1 MLNRLSANALL
12 KSVVAVLAAIVVVML
27 AFGAWKSW
35 QKVESAGRIVAVA
48 DAATSA
54 FRAMHNLRTDR
65 STTERTVNAEDTI
78 NEDNLAIINRTRGVG
93 MPALQEALAL
103 LPEITFADK
112 DTLLPKLV
120 SLNET
125 ITKLQAETL
134 EAVKK
139 PKAERREGLA
149 AEYKEKATDLILS
162 LDALSMQ
169 LTASVKYEDA
179 FIDHMLTIRQLAWNV
194 RNSGGNASLMVTT
207 SLNAKEVTPER
218 LETYRKSVVEA
229 QAYWDALIAETG
241 RITTLP
247 AVVNEA
253 ITKAKESYFA
263 QEYIDKRE
271 GIINAVAAGQTPD
284 IKPAEWSNYTVS
296 RLTAALGV
304 AEAALDSAKA
314 HGVDARDAASFNLLT
329 QLVLLV
335 GAILLAIGSM
345 LVIGRRVIKPLHLI
359 RDAMLRVASG
369 DLTAEASFPGRTDE
383 IGALAGALGI
393 FKQNAEDKARIE
405 AEQHERHAQAEARQL
420 SVDASIRA
428 FESEVKQALD
438 ALGLASRQMLE
449 TSSDM
454 SRAAERSKGQV
465 QAVAGASEE
474 ASSNVQT
481 VAAASEELSASISEI
496 SRQVSSAA
504 DIASRAVE
512 ETRETD
518 RTVQSLVEIAS
529 KIGEVIG
536 LINDIAGQT
545 NLLALNATI
554 EAARAGEAGKGFA
567 VVASEVKSLANQTAK
582 ATEDISAQI
591 AAVQNVTKE
600 AVDAIKRIGGTIA
613 EVSTIATSIAGA
625 VEEQGAATQEITRN
639 TQQAASRTRDVSEN
653 ISGVTDEA
661 DATGAAADG
670 VRTAAESLGQQ
681 ADRLRGQ
688 VNDFL
693 TKIRAA

>member
-1 MLNRLSANALL
+1 MLNRLSANTLL

-27 AFGAWKSW
+27 AYGAFQSW
-35 QKVESAGRIVAVA
+35 HQVASAGRVVTVAE
-48 DAATSA
+48 AASSA

-65 STTERTVNAEDTI
+65 STTTRAVAAEGTVTDGDLEI
-78 NEDNLAIINRTRGVG
+78 MNRTRGAE
-93 MPALQEALAL
+93 MPALADALQR
-103 LPEITFADK
+103 LPDIDFGEKT
-112 DTLLPKLV
+112 TLLPALTA
-120 SLNET
+120 LNDT
-125 ITKLQAETL
+125 MIKLQAETL

-139 PKAERREGLA
+139 PKAERRAGLFD
-149 AEYKEKATDLILS
+149 EYMKTATDLITTLDKLS
-162 LDALSMQ
+162 Q
-169 LTASVKYEDA
+169 KLTASVKYEDA
-179 FIDHMLTIRQLAWNV
+179 FIDQMMLVRQLAWMV
-194 RNSGGNASLMVTT
+194 RNSGGNASLGVT
-207 SLNAKEVTPER
+207 NAMAAKGLPPEAMDKYRTAVTE
-218 LETYRKSVVEA
+218 S
-229 QAYWDALIAETG
+229 QAAWGALLAETG
-241 RITTLP
+241 GVTPP
-247 AVVNEA
+247 AALKDA
-253 ITKAKESYFA
+253 IDNAKAQYFA
-263 QEYIDKRE
+263 DDYVAKRE
-271 GIINAVAAGQTPD
+271 SLIKAIADGQAPEMS
-284 IKPAEWSNYTVS
+284 PAEWSNYTVA
-296 RLTAALGV
+296 RLASLVGV
-304 AEAALDSAKA
+304 AEAALDSAKSHA
-314 HGVDARDAASFNLLT
+314 EAARGQAWMNLTT
-329 QLVLLV
+329 QLVLLG
-335 GAILLAIGSM
+335 GAIVLAVVSM
-345 LVIGRRVIKPLHLI
+345 MLIGRRVIRPLHQI
-359 RDAMLRVASG
+359 RDAMLRVAAG

-383 IGALAGALGI
+383 IGALAGALGT

-405 AEQHERHAQAEARQL
+405 GEERERNTQAEIRRQT
-420 SVDASIRA
+420 VDASIRT

-438 ALGLASRQMLE
+438 ALGQASRQMLD

-465 QAVAGASEE
+465 KAVAGASEE

-481 VAAASEELSASISEI
+481 VAAASEELSASIGEI
-496 SRQVSSAA
+496 SRQVASAA
-504 DIASRAVE
+504 NIAGRAVE

-582 ATEDISAQI
+582 ATEDISAQV

-613 EVSTIATSIAGA
+613 EVSSIATSIAGA

-639 TQQAASRTRDVSEN
+639 TQQAATRTRDVSEN
-653 ISGVTDEA
+653 ISGVTNEA
-661 DATGAAADG
+661 NATGAAADG

>member
-1 MLNRLSANALL
+1 MLNRLSANTLL

-27 AFGAWKSW
+27 AYGAWQSW
-35 QKVESAGRIVAVA
+35 QKVASADRIVTVA

-65 STTERTVNAEDTI
+65 STTTRAVNAEGTVTDADLEI
-78 NEDNLAIINRTRGVG
+78 MNRTRGAE
-93 MPALQEALAL
+93 MPALADALRL
-103 LPEITFADK
+103 LPDIEFGEK
-112 DTLLPKLV
+112 ETLLPALTT
-120 SLNET
+120 LNDT
-125 ITKLQAETL
+125 IIKLQAETL

-139 PKAERREGLA
+139 PKAERRAGLFDD
-149 AEYKEKATDLILS
+149 YMKTATDLITTLDKLS
-162 LDALSMQ
+162 Q
-169 LTASVKYEDA
+169 KLTASVKHEDA
-179 FIDHMLTIRQLAWNV
+179 FIDQMLTVRQLAWMV
-194 RNSGGNASLMVTT
+194 RNSGGNASLGVT
-207 SLNAKEVTPER
+207 NAMAAKEMTPEAMDK
-218 LETYRKSVVEA
+218 YRSAVIESQTA
-229 QAYWDALIAETG
+229 WTALLAETG
-241 RITTLP
+241 SSTPP
-247 AVVNEA
+247 AALRDA
-253 ITKAKESYFA
+253 IENAKAQYFA
-263 QEYIDKRE
+263 ADYIAKRE
-271 GIINAVAAGQTPD
+271 GMIKAIAAGQAPEMTPAD
-284 IKPAEWSNYTVS
+284 WSNYTVS
-296 RLTAALGV
+296 RLASLVSV
-304 AEAALDSAKA
+304 AEAALDSAKSY
-314 HGVDARDAASFNLLT
+314 AAEMRGTAQINLVT
-329 QLVLLV
+329 QIVLLA
-335 GAILLAIGSM
+335 GAIALAFGSM
-345 LVIGRRVIKPLHLI
+345 MVIGRRVIKPLHVI
-359 RDAMLRVASG
+359 RDAMLRVAAG

-383 IGALAGALGI
+383 IGALAGALGT

-405 AEQHERHAQAEARQL
+405 GEQRERHAQAEARQA
-420 SVDASIRA
+420 SVDASIKT
-428 FESEVKQALD
+428 FEAEVKSALD
-438 ALGLASRQMLE
+438 ALAKASQQMLE

-465 QAVAGASEE
+465 KAVAGASEE

-481 VAAASEELSASISEI
+481 VAAASEELSASIGEI
-496 SRQVSSAA
+496 SRQVASAA
-504 DIASRAVE
+504 DIAGRAVE

-518 RTVQSLVEIAS
+518 RTVQSLAEIAS

-591 AAVQNVTKE
+591 AAVQNVTRE

-661 DATGAAADG
+661 DATGAAAAG

>member
-1 MLNRLSANALL
+1 
-12 KSVVAVLAAIVVVML
+12 V
-27 AFGAWKSW
+27 
-35 QKVESAGRIVAVA
+35 
-48 DAATSA
+48 
-54 FRAMHNLRTDR
+54 
-65 STTERTVNAEDTI
+65 
-78 NEDNLAIINRTRGVG
+78 
-93 MPALQEALAL
+93 
-103 LPEITFADK
+103 
-112 DTLLPKLV
+112 
-120 SLNET
+120 
-125 ITKLQAETL
+125 
-134 EAVKK
+134 
-139 PKAERREGLA
+139 
-149 AEYKEKATDLILS
+149 
-162 LDALSMQ
+162 
-169 LTASVKYEDA
+169 
-179 FIDHMLTIRQLAWNV
+179 IR
-194 RNSGGNASLMVTT
+194 
-207 SLNAKEVTPER
+207 
-218 LETYRKSVVEA
+218 
-229 QAYWDALIAETG
+229 
-241 RITTLP
+241 
-247 AVVNEA
+247 
-253 ITKAKESYFA
+253 
-263 QEYIDKRE
+263 
-271 GIINAVAAGQTPD
+271 
-284 IKPAEWSNYTVS
+284 
-296 RLTAALGV
+296 
-304 AEAALDSAKA
+304 
-314 HGVDARDAASFNLLT
+314 
-329 QLVLLV
+329 
-335 GAILLAIGSM
+335 
-345 LVIGRRVIKPLHLI
+345 RRVIKPLHQI
-359 RDAMLRVASG
+359 RDAMLRVAAG
-369 DLTAEASFPGRTDE
+369 DLSAEASFPGRTDE
-383 IGALAGALGI
+383 IGALAGALGT

-405 AEQHERHAQAEARQL
+405 AEQRERHDHAETRQH
-420 SVDASIRA
+420 SVNASIRA

-465 QAVAGASEE
+465 KAVAGASEE

-481 VAAASEELSASISEI
+481 VAAASEELSASIGEI
-496 SRQVSSAA
+496 SRQVANAA

-518 RTVQSLVEIAS
+518 RTVQSLVQIAS

-600 AVDAIKRIGGTIA
+600 AVDAIKRIGGTIS
-613 EVSTIATSIAGA
+613 EVSSIATSIAGA

>member
-1 MLNRLSANALL
+1 MLNRLSANTLL

-27 AFGAWKSW
+27 AFGAWQSW
-35 QKVESAGRIVAVA
+35 QKAQSAGRIVAVA
-48 DAATSA
+48 DAASSA

-65 STTERTVNAEDTI
+65 STSTRTLNAEVVKDQDLQTI
-78 NEDNLAIINRTRGVG
+78 AKNRGAE
-93 MPALQEALAL
+93 MPALQNALAL
-103 LPEITFADK
+103 LPDIDFGGK

-120 SLNET
+120 ALNDT

-134 EAVKK
+134 ETYKK
-139 PKAERREGLA
+139 PKAERRAGLFDD
-149 AEYKEKATDLILS
+149 YMKTATDLIGTLDELS
-162 LDALSMQ
+162 QQ
-169 LTASVKYEDA
+169 LAASVKHEDA
-179 FIDHMLTIRQLAWNV
+179 FIDQMLAMRQLAWMV
-194 RNSGGNASLMVTT
+194 RNSGGDASLAVTNAMAANQAAPELMEKYKSAVVT
-207 SLNAKEVTPER
+207 S
-218 LETYRKSVVEA
+218 
-229 QAYWDALIAETG
+229 QAAWSALKAETKG
-241 RITTLP
+241 VKQPP
-247 AVVNEA
+247 ALDEA
-253 ITKAKESYFA
+253 IANAEGNYFA
-263 QEYIDKRE
+263 ADYVAKRDSL
-271 GIINAVAAGQTPD
+271 INAVAAGQKPEMTPSD
-284 IKPAEWSNYTVS
+284 WSDYTVA
-296 RLTAALGV
+296 RLSSLVNV
-304 AEAALDSAKA
+304 AEAALASAKSYA
-314 HGVDARDAASFNLLT
+314 TTASDADWRALWGQLALL
-329 QLVLLV
+329 L
-335 GAILLAIGSM
+335 GAIVLAVGSM
-345 LVIGRRVIKPLHLI
+345 MVIGRRVIKPLHLI
-359 RDAMLRVASG
+359 RDAMLKVAAG

-383 IGALAGALGI
+383 IGALAGALGT

-405 AEQHERHAQAEARQL
+405 AEQRERHAQAESRQQ
-420 SVDASIRA
+420 SVDANIRA
-428 FESEVKQALD
+428 FEAEVKQALD
-438 ALGLASRQMLE
+438 ALGQASRQMLE
-449 TSSDM
+449 TSGDM

-465 QAVAGASEE
+465 KAVAGASEE

-481 VAAASEELSASISEI
+481 VAAASEELSASIGEI
-496 SRQVSSAA
+496 SRQVSNAA
-504 DIASRAVE
+504 DIAGRAVE

-518 RTVQSLVEIAS
+518 RTVQSLAQIAS

-591 AAVQNVTKE
+591 AAVQNVTRE

-653 ISGVTDEA
+653 IAGVTDEA

-693 TKIRAA
+693 SKIRAA